1 MKIKLS
7 NERLVNDAANLR
19 AISEKQLPVK
29 VSYAIA
35 KNMAKIESELKV
47 YNKERAKLIDK
58 YGEKEKDGK
67 LKLGE
72 NGSIVIKVDSKD
84 KWDKAINELLE
95 IENEIDIHKFNMD
108 LLEGHSIKPSEL
120 MTIDYMI
127 ED

>member
-1 MKIKLS
+1 MKVKLS
-7 NERLVNDAANLR
+7 NERIVNDAANLR
-19 AISEKQLPVK
+19 AISEKQLPAK

-72 NGSIVIKVDSKD
+72 NGSIVIKEDSKD

>member
-1 MKIKLS
+1 MKVKLS
-7 NERLVNDAANLR
+7 NERIVNDAANLR
-19 AISEKQLPVK
+19 TISEKQLPVK

-58 YGEKEKDGK
+58 YGEKENDGK
-67 LKLGE
+67 LKLDE
-72 NGSIVIKVDSKD
+72 HGSIVIREDSKD
-84 KWDKAINELLE
+84 KWDKAIDELLE

>member
-1 MKIKLS
+1 MKVKLS
-7 NERLVNDAANLR
+7 NERLVNDASNLR

-67 LKLGE
+67 LKLDE
-72 NGSIVIKVDSKD
+72 HGSIVIKEDSKD

>member
-1 MKIKLS
+1 MKVKLS
-7 NERLVNDAANLR
+7 NERIVNDSANLR

-67 LKLGE
+67 LKLDE
-72 NGSIVIKVDSKD
+72 HGSIVIKEDSKD

>member
-1 MKIKLS
+1 MKVKLS
-7 NERLVNDAANLR
+7 NERIVNDAANLK

-35 KNMAKIESELKV
+35 KNIAKIESELKV
-47 YNKERAKLIDK
+47 YNKEKAKLIDK
-58 YGEKEKDGK
+58 YAEKEKEGI
-67 LKLGE
+67 LKIDERGNL
-72 NGSIVIKVDSKD
+72 VIKDDCKE
-84 KWDKAINELLE
+84 KWNKAINELLE